1 MGSLHWGLTQARQQ
15 EGNINIR
22 LQNGRNKEE
31 DAGYEG

>member
-1 MGSLHWGLTQARQQ
+1 LTQARQQ

-31 DAGYEG
+31 DAGHEG